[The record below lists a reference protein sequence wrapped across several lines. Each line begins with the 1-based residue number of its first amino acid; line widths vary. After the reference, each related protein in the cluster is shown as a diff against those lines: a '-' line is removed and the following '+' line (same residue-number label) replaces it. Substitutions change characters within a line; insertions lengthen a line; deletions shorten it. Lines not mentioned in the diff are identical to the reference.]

1 MIKSNNFLEQLT
13 IAFEL
18 EIECNDP
25 NIKTIVHED
34 DLINDIKFKLKS
46 LLKNENIDYSEKIF
60 FIEELINC
68 VDFDDDIET
77 LDNLLN
83 YDNYEDKLENIIV
96 YYASMIYEDTYNQME
111 MDESDLTT
119 DERTKYLKDKVELH
133 LPNFYKKH
141 INDLDFVLDVT
152 LDKGIE
158 IKQKTYI
165 NGFNNSI
172 LFLDDFFNDFNN
184 QTYWKFTKKTGL
196 HINIGVNDINVNWN
210 IVKGMFLL
218 NDYQKDTPY
227 VYENMKWR
235 KDTNYTDSIFNQ
247 IELDKSKINL
257 HDVNNTEKYIE
268 EEILKTMRK
277 FGSKKFAFNISKI
290 QNHNYVEFRYVGGVV
305 NQDLI
310 INKMVYFCNIVKY
323 MTNSKLQRK
332 KYMKSLYQFVN

>member
-1 MIKSNNFLEQLT
+1 MIKPNNFLEQLT

-25 NIKTIVHED
+25 NIKIIIHED

-46 LLKNENIDYSEKIF
+46 LLKNENVDYSEKIL

-83 YDNYEDKLENIIV
+83 YDNYKNELEIIIV
-96 YYASMIYEDTYNQME
+96 YYASMIYEDAYNKME

-119 DERTKYLKDKVELH
+119 DERITYLKDKVELH

-141 INDLDFVLDVT
+141 LNDLDFVLDVT

-165 NGFNNSI
+165 NGFNNSV
-172 LFLDDFFNDFNN
+172 LFLNDFFNDFNN

-196 HINIGVNDINVNWN
+196 HINLGVNDINVNWN
-210 IVKGMFLL
+210 ITKGIFLL

-227 VYENMKWR
+227 VYEDMEWR

-247 IELDKSKINL
+247 IELDKSKIDL
-257 HDVNNTEKYIE
+257 HNIEITEKYIE
-268 EEILKTMRK
+268 SEVFKTLEK
-277 FGSKKFAFNISKI
+277 FGSKKFAFNVSKI

-305 NQDLI
+305 DQDLI
-310 INKMVYFCNIVKY
+310 VNKMKYFCNIVKY
-323 MTNSKLQRK
+323 MTDNKLQK
-332 KYMKSLYQFVN
+332 KRYMNSLYQFVN

>member
-1 MIKSNNFLEQLT
+1 MVKSNNFLEQLT

-25 NIKTIVHED
+25 NIKTTIHED
-34 DLINDIKFKLKS
+34 DLIEDIKFKLKS

-68 VDFDDDIET
+68 IDFDDDIET

-83 YDNYEDKLENIIV
+83 YNNYKDNLESIIV
-96 YYASMIYEDTYNQME
+96 YHASLIYEDAYSQME

-119 DERTKYLKDKVELH
+119 DERIIYLKDKVELH
-133 LPNFYKKH
+133 LPNFYNKH
-141 INDLDFVLDVT
+141 INDLDFVLDAT

-165 NGFNNSI
+165 DGFNNSI
-172 LFLDDFFNDFNN
+172 LFIDDFFSDFNN

-196 HINIGVNDINVNWN
+196 HINLGVNDINVDWN
-210 IVKGMFLL
+210 ITKGMFLL

-235 KDTNYTDSIFNQ
+235 K
-247 IELDKSKINL
+247 
-257 HDVNNTEKYIE
+257 EKME
-268 EEILKTMRK
+268 K
-277 FGSKKFAFNISKI
+277 
-290 QNHNYVEFRYVGGVV
+290 RY
-305 NQDLI
+305 
-310 INKMVYFCNIVKY
+310 
-323 MTNSKLQRK
+323 KL
-332 KYMKSLYQFVN
+332 Y